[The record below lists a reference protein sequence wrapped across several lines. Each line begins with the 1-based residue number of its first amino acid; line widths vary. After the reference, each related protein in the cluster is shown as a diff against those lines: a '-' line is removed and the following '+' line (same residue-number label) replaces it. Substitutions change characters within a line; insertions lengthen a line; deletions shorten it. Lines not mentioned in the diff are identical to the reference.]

1 MQLTDQQFIATSRSV
16 ALALLASCQ
25 AKHLNR
31 DDTAAVAGAALT
43 EALGQLLGPIGA
55 IERLRDLADTFE
67 RQFLA
72 DAH

>member
-1 MQLTDQQFIATSRSV
+1 MQLTDQQFLATSRTV

-25 AKHLNR
+25 AKHLSP
-31 DDTAAVAGAALT
+31 DDTAAVTAAALT
-43 EALGQLLGPIGA
+43 EVLGQILGPIGA

-72 DAH
+72 DVH